1 MMDKYTNRFVC
12 LTVVFASVL
21 IAALGCKNSSEPA
34 GSNSTGNSETK
45 LTVAVVPKS
54 TGGEFWET
62 VEAGAREAARDMD
75 VEIKWEG
82 TLTETEIAE
91 QNKIIENM
99 INLGVDAMAIAPLN
113 AKATARSVA
122 SAVDAGIPVVVF
134 DSAIDGDKHTS
145 FVATDNVAGGALAG
159 EHMCKMVAG
168 DNRKMLVLRYVQ
180 GTASTENRAKGF
192 IDIVSAAG
200 HEIVADPFP
209 EDGTV
214 AGCKK
219 TASNTLEGFVK
230 DGKLELDG
238 IFSSNLISAL
248 GMLAALDDLRKS
260 DVEVTAK
267 FIGFDTSPKLID
279 ALQDGEVEA
288 LVSQDPKK
296 MGYLAVQTVVNHLN
310 GESIE
315 SEVDTGV
322 ELVTAE
328 RLENEDAI
336 RTLVGLEPKS

>member
-1 MMDKYTNRFVC
+1 MLR
-12 LTVVFASVL
+12 
-21 IAALGCKNSSEPA
+21 GCT
-34 GSNSTGNSETK
+34 NSTESGDNSESGGSSKKK

-62 VEAGAREAARDMD
+62 VEAGAREAAEELG

-99 INLGVDAMAIAPLN
+99 INLGVDGMAIAPLN
-113 AKATARSVA
+113 AKATSRSVA
-122 SAVDAGIPVVVF
+122 SAVDASIPVVVF
-134 DSAIDGDKHTS
+134 DSALDGDKHTS
-145 FVATDNVAGGALAG
+145 FVATDNVAGGTLAG
-159 EHMCKMVAG
+159 DHMCKLLG
-168 DNRKMLVLRYVQ
+168 EGSKRMLVLRYVQ

-192 IDIVSAAG
+192 IDQVKAAG
-200 HEIVADPFP
+200 HEILADPFP

-219 TASNTLEGFVK
+219 TAANTLEGFVK

-238 IFSSNLISAL
+238 IFSCNLTSAL

-260 DVEVTAK
+260 DVQVTAK
-267 FIGFDTSPKLID
+267 FVGFDTSPKLIE
-279 ALQDGEVEA
+279 ALQAGGVDA

-296 MGYLAVQTVVNHLN
+296 MGYLAVETIVNHLN
-310 GESIE
+310 GKSTEST
-315 SEVDTGV
+315 VDTGV
-322 ELVTAE
+322 ELVTNE

-336 RTLVGLEPKS
+336 RTLVGLGPKK